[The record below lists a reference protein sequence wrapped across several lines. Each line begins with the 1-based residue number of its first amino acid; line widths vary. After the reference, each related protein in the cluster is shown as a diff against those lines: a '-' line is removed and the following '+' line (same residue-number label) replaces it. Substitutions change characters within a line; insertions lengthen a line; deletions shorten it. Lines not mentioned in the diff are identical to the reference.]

1 MAFDALKIQAYMI
14 LDEIAARPA
23 DRHIL
28 QERLREKLSELRY
41 MGLPLPQDLVDLE
54 LALEQG
60 AADSIYPLRPARD
73 INT

>member
-1 MAFDALKIQAYMI
+1 MAFEALKIQAYMI

-28 QERLREKLSELRY
+28 QERLREKLSELSS

-54 LALEQG
+54 RALEQG
-60 AADSIYPLRPARD
+60 DADTLYPAHSSND
-73 INT
+73 TSD

>member
-1 MAFDALKIQAYMI
+1 
-14 LDEIAARPA
+14 
-23 DRHIL
+23 L
-28 QERLREKLSELRY
+28 QERLREKLSELRS